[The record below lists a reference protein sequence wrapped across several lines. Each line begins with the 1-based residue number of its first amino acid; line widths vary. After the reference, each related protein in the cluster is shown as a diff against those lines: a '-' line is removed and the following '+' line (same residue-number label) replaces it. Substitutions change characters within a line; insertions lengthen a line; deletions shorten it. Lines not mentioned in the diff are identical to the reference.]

1 MICNKCGK
9 EIPTDSVICQ
19 HCGTTIGQQTKVKT
33 KIRLVVTGITVGLII
48 VASLGGYEYWR
59 NLNPVI
65 DSPDDIPEDLEDL
78 ILKIVD
84 NSIDSLTI
92 NYEFTR
98 CKKEKEDAD
107 KWIEEQYRTNPF
119 WIANR
124 AASIFPGDN
133 PIRRINFEIKLGPK
147 VHSLACAF
155 RAFKFL
161 EYVNIKDTSNITDM
175 SEMFTGAKFFNQPI
189 GNWDTSKVTN
199 MQYMFSGAE
208 SFNQPIGDWNTSN
221 VTNMRGMFWEASS
234 FNQPIGNWNTSKV
247 TNMFEMFHSATSFNQ
262 PIGDWNTSEVI
273 HMGDM
278 FNGAESFNQPI
289 GNWDTSKVEHMYDMF
304 KGASSYSYPKPK
316 GVK

>member
-98 CKKEKEDAD
+98 CKKENEDAD
-107 KWIEEQYRTNPF
+107 KWREEQYRTNPF

-124 AASIFPGDN
+124 AAGIFPGDN

-155 RAFKFL
+155 SSFKYL

-199 MQYMFSGAE
+199 MRFMFSGAE

-221 VTNMRGMFWEASS
+221 VTDMGDMFSGA
-234 FNQPIGNWNTSKV
+234 K
-247 TNMFEMFHSATSFNQ
+247 SFNQ
-262 PIGDWNTSEVI
+262 PIGDWDTSRVTN
-273 HMGDM
+273 MCFM
-278 FNGAESFNQPI
+278 FREAKSFNQPV
-289 GNWDTSKVEHMYDMF
+289 GNWDTSKVTNMGGMF
-304 KGASSYSYPKPK
+304 DGAHSYSYPKPR
-316 GVK
+316 GAR